1 MDAAMY
7 LRQSLDRTGEAL
19 AVARQ
24 RRDCLALCEQRGW
37 TPIEYLDNDRS
48 ASKGIRP
55 AYQQMLA
62 DIKAKKV
69 AAVVVWDA
77 DRLHRQPRE
86 LEDFINLADAHKL
99 ALATVAGGDFDLAT
113 PTGRGNARMKGV
125 FARMEMEQKSARQ
138 KAEAEQRA
146 MRGLPKWKHA
156 FGYVQGP
163 NGPEP
168 DPEIAPLVVE
178 AYKAVLAG
186 SSLGDICRLWNDAG
200 ALTQRWIRPKDE
212 NGDIIKTA
220 EARMERRPWTQP
232 QVSNFLR
239 KARNAGLRTYGTD
252 LETGK
257 PEIVGDAT
265 WPPLVD
271 KALWK
276 SVQAVLDSPGRA
288 PGRKSVQRH
297 LLTGI
302 LRCGKPGCGGYLV
315 GRHLSDKAGITYSCR
330 LCRGVAIRAAHIEP
344 MMYRLVGDRL
354 AQDDA
359 RDLLRAKI
367 HDEAEAEAIRTEL
380 NELYGELEKIGVER
394 GQRLLTGQQAKI
406 ASDLVQ
412 ADIDALEA
420 KQQSAERV
428 RVLADIPL
436 GRAGARA
443 AVKRLSP
450 DRFRAVINLL
460 MAPTVMP
467 VGRGSHNRKFN
478 PGRVH
483 ENWHQPADFPA
494 A

>member
-1 MDAAMY
+1 MY

-55 AYQQMLA
+55 AYQRMVA
-62 DIKAKKV
+62 DIQTKKV
-69 AAVVVWDA
+69 GVVVVWDA

-146 MRGLPKWKHA
+146 SRGLPKWKHA
-156 FGYVQGP
+156 FGYVPGP

-168 DPEIAPLVVE
+168 DPEIAPLVQQ

-200 ALTQRWIRPKDE
+200 ALTQRWVRPKDE
-212 NGDIIKTA
+212 NGNIIKTA
-220 EARMERRPWTQP
+220 EAQLERRPWTQP

-252 LETGK
+252 PKTGK
-257 PEIVGDAT
+257 PEIVGPAT

-276 SVQAVLDSPGRA
+276 SVQDVLDDARRR

-302 LRCGKPGCGGYLV
+302 LRCGKPGCGGYLS
-315 GRHLSDKAGITYSCR
+315 GMHTLDKQITYSCKS
-330 LCRGVAIRAAHIEP
+330 CRGVAIRAAHIEP
-344 MMYRLVGDRL
+344 MLFKLIGGRL
-354 AQDDA
+354 AMEDA
-359 RDLLRAKI
+359 RDLLKAEI

-394 GQRLLTGQQAKI
+394 GQRLLTGAQAKI
-406 ASDLVQ
+406 ATDLINADIAKLERRQQDQERLRVFEGLDLGKPQVQ
-412 ADIDALEA
+412 A
-420 KQQSAERV
+420 QV
-428 RVLADIPL
+428 R
-436 GRAGARA
+436 
-443 AVKRLSP
+443 KLSP
-450 DRFRAVINLL
+450 DRFRAVINVL

-467 VGRGSHNRKFN
+467 VGRGSHNRVFN
-478 PGRVH
+478 PSRVQ
-483 ENWHQPADFPA
+483 ENWHQPADVPA